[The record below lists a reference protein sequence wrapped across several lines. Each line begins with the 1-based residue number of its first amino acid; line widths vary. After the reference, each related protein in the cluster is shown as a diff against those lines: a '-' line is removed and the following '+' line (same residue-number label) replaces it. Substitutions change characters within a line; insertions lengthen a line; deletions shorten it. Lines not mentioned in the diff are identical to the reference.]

1 MGSCTM
7 TGEEMAGLG
16 IGSESTGVS
25 VGERGVTTEGESG
38 RSCRCAP
45 HLDVKSPFA
54 ALFIL

>member
-7 TGEEMAGLG
+7 MGEEMEGLG

-38 RSCRCAP
+38 
-45 HLDVKSPFA
+45 
-54 ALFIL
+54 